1 MPSRYWVPGLGAAL
15 VFVSVV
21 AIMLAVLPGP
31 LRPVDYFL
39 SGTAGTLAGSV
50 ALFAVVART
59 SRIRDIF
66 YRRRR

>member
-1 MPSRYWVPGLGAAL
+1 MTSRYLIPGLGAVL
-15 VFVSVV
+15 VFLSVA

-59 SRIRDIF
+59 SRMRDVF